1 MSSIEKVL
9 FQVHLKK
16 EGCNQQENHLK
27 KAEKIQK
34 IALEAKDSNIKVSIH
49 K

>member
-1 MSSIEKVL
+1 MNSIEKVL
-9 FQVHLKK
+9 FREHLKK
-16 EGCNQQENHLK
+16 EGYSQQENLLK
-27 KAEKIQK
+27 KAEKILK